1 MDDGYYSFRKAQAWI
16 AALLLLSFLTACN
29 GRTPTPTATSPPPT
43 GVQPTRTLTPF
54 QPSPTPQPLAARVN
68 GETITRDEFQAELA
82 RYQSAVGTQLAT
94 EDEQRVVQDMVDR
107 LLLAQA
113 AAEAGY
119 SADDAAVQSRMDEL
133 AARLGDDQALV
144 DWMARHGY
152 TEESFRHDLAQSM
165 AVAWMRDRIAAGVPA
180 TMEQV
185 HARQILL
192 YNSEDA
198 SEVLAQLS
206 AGADFTA
213 LAAEYDPVGK
223 GDLGWFPR
231 GYLLEPDLEAAAFGL
246 QPGELSATIETGIGF
261 HILQVVERETART
274 LEQDAR
280 LALQM
285 QTVQDWLLERRDV
298 SEIEILLP

>member
-1 MDDGYYSFRKAQAWI
+1 MDAGYYRFRKALAWI
-16 AALLLLSFLTACN
+16 TALLLLFLSTACN
-29 GRTPTPTATSPPPT
+29 GGTPSPTAFAPQPTS
-43 GVQPTRTLTPF
+43 VQPTRTLTPF

-68 GETITRDEFQAELA
+68 GEAITLEEFQAELA
-82 RYQSAVGTQLAT
+82 RYQAAVGTQLAT
-94 EDEQRVVQDMVDR
+94 EDEQRVIQDMVDR

-119 SADDAAVQSRMDEL
+119 SADDAAVQIRLDEL
-133 AARLGDDQALV
+133 ATRLGNDQALV

-152 TEESFRHDLAQSM
+152 TEESFRRDLALSM
-165 AVAWMRDRIAAGVPA
+165 AATWTRDQIAAGVPA
-180 TMEQV
+180 AVEQV

-198 SEVLAQLS
+198 AEVLAQLS
-206 AGADFTA
+206 AGADFAA

-231 GYLLEPDLEAAAFGL
+231 GYLLEPELEKAAFEL
-246 QPGELSATIETGIGF
+246 QPGELSGIIETGIGF
-261 HILQVVERETART
+261 HLLQMVERETART

-285 QTVQDWLLERRDV
+285 QAVQDWLLERRDA
-298 SEIEILLP
+298 SDIEVLLP

>member
-1 MDDGYYSFRKAQAWI
+1 MDDGYYRFRKPLACI
-16 AALLLLSFLTACN
+16 AALLLLFLLSACN
-29 GRTPTPTATSPPPT
+29 GETPSPTASVPQPTS
-43 GVQPTRTLTPF
+43 VQPTRTLTPF
-54 QPSPTPQPLAARVN
+54 QPSPTPQLLAARVN
-68 GETITRDEFQAELA
+68 GDAITLDQFHAELA
-82 RYQSAVGTQLAT
+82 RYQVTVGTQLAT
-94 EDEQRVVQDMVDR
+94 EDEQRVIQDMVDR

-119 SADDAAVQSRMDEL
+119 DVDEAAVQNRMDEL
-133 AARLGDDQALV
+133 ATRLGDDQALV

-152 TEESFRHDLAQSM
+152 THESFRHDLALSM
-165 AVAWMRDRIAAGVPA
+165 AAAWMRDQIAAGVPA
-180 TMEQV
+180 AVEQV

-198 SEVLAQLS
+198 SEVLVQLS
-206 AGADFTA
+206 AGADFAA

-231 GYLLEPDLEAAAFGL
+231 GYLLEPELDAAAFEL
-246 QPGELSATIETGIGF
+246 QPGELSDIIETGIGF
-261 HILQVVERETART
+261 HILQIEERETART

-285 QTVQDWLLERRDV
+285 LAVQDWLVERRGV
-298 SEIEILLP
+298 SDIEILLP